1 MTLPIS
7 PPVFISSDAA
17 RAVFRWKDA
26 VAALQATYGQP
37 VAASAVPPRTIA
49 SSNGAWLRALPAM
62 PPGSQYFGAK
72 LMGMAGHAQAPGID
86 YVIALFDHDTSR
98 IAGFVD
104 GNLVT
109 GFRTAATSAAA
120 LDRLAR
126 PGPARLA
133 VLGSGLEASMHA
145 RAFASVRPLT
155 DITVFSPTHA
165 RRDAFA
171 AELHRD
177 LGIPARAAAS
187 PEAAVDGAD
196 IVLAAARSHGER
208 PILFGDWLTPG
219 AMVVSIGST
228 IPQQREIDVS
238 VVQRSDL
245 IVCDV
250 PDEVLHD
257 TGDMIAA
264 RAAGIAVERVAVSL
278 ADVMSGAC
286 AERLEASRNRLFKSV
301 GSGLQDIVVAG
312 LVLDLAREA
321 GLAVPLPIAFE
332 TKPM

>member
-49 SSNGAWLRALPAM
+49 SGNGAWLRALPAM

-86 YVIALFDHDTSR
+86 YVIVLFDHDTSR

-171 AELHRD
+171 ADLHRD
-177 LGIPARAAAS
+177 LGSPARAAAS

-219 AMVVSIGST
+219 ATVVSIGST

-332 TKPM
+332 PKPM